1 MKAEELRSKS
11 QDELKKFVLDG
22 RKEQFNMR
30 FQKANGQ
37 LENTAQLRTLRR
49 DVARAKTVA
58 TELEKGIVAKA
69 PKAEKKAPAKKTA
82 AKKATPKK
90 AAAKKTTTKKEDK

>member
-1 MKAEELRSKS
+1 MKAEELRTKS

-49 DVARAKTVA
+49 DIARAKTVA

-69 PKAEKKAPAKKTA
+69 PNAEKKAPAKKA
-82 AKKATPKK
+82 APKKAT
-90 AAAKKTTTKKEDK
+90 AKKTTTKKADK

>member
-1 MKAEELRSKS
+1 MKAEELRTKS

-49 DVARAKTVA
+49 DIARAKTVA

-69 PKAEKKAPAKKTA
+69 PKAEKKAPAK
-82 AKKATPKK
+82 AKKAAPKK
-90 AAAKKTTTKKEDK
+90 AAAKKTTTKKADK

>member
-1 MKAEELRSKS
+1 MKAEELRTKS

-49 DVARAKTVA
+49 DIARAKTVA

-69 PKAEKKAPAKKTA
+69 PKAEKKAPAKKA
-82 AKKATPKK
+82 APKK
-90 AAAKKTTTKKEDK
+90 AAAKKTTTKKADK

>member
-1 MKAEELRSKS
+1 MKAEELRTKS

-49 DVARAKTVA
+49 DIARAKTVA

-69 PKAEKKAPAKKTA
+69 PKAEKKAPAKKA
-82 AKKATPKK
+82 APKKAT
-90 AAAKKTTTKKEDK
+90 AKKTTTKKADK